1 MGKIVTLLMVIG
13 IHENFYSLQFRLTL
27 IGRTGYFFVYKN
39 IYCYVGYTKYK
50 EGGNSYMN
58 KEHIDEWA
66 DINKFVKTLSA
77 EGRQKLYEELKR
89 SGSVENPIKY
99 TETHLEGGIEDSN
112 LDKVNFAKDL
122 E

>member
-1 MGKIVTLLMVIG
+1 
-13 IHENFYSLQFRLTL
+13 
-27 IGRTGYFFVYKN
+27 
-39 IYCYVGYTKYK
+39 
-50 EGGNSYMN
+50 MN

-89 SGSVENPIKY
+89 SGSIENPFKY

-112 LDKVNFAKDL
+112 LDKVNFARDL
-122 E
+122 EGR